1 MSLDLTSTSSINSF
15 INSYTLT
22 QQNQFVSPLT
32 TKQTYYKNLSSS
44 YSTLSSKLDSLKT
57 LLSDLT
63 ATDSSSS
70 FSAKT
75 ADTSNSNFVTATV
88 DNSAVQGSFD
98 LRISQLAKSD
108 VAVSQDLTSSTS
120 NSITGTHSFVIKT
133 GDGSGGEFT
142 SNVDVTFSGT
152 ETNQT
157 MIQKISDAINS
168 DKAVVNSSAKTGTTS
183 YTGGTSTFTIDL
195 NGTTTDITV
204 NGGGTYSDLID
215 EIVSQIS
222 ANVSGVTAE
231 KVVDSPATGDVGLKL
246 TVDDSSK
253 YISITNKSGFDLVS
267 DLNIG
272 VTKEKGASGAV
283 TASAISPT
291 STTSQLTMT
300 SKSTGLDYR
309 ITSLADSGTST
320 ALSAVGLNLGASRPT
335 FDQTTSPDTSGFLYA
350 DITTNNNQLNSVFSF
365 NGLNIQRDSNT
376 ISDLV
381 SGVTFNLKS
390 VMQASDTT
398 VNVAVGSD
406 TSTIKSKI
414 QDFVTQFNDVYTY
427 LKSNST
433 SASNTNALFSNDS
446 NASSLMETFSS
457 VTYSAIAGLP
467 TNELNRLSQIGLSF
481 DTTNGLSIADS
492 SLLDQKLTDS
502 LQQVENLFNSTNGVA
517 NVLYNKISPYL
528 GTNGYLAKAKSSY
541 DDNVSQLADRISST
555 QKRIT
560 QSASALRDRYQ
571 KLQAQL
577 ITIMTAQQMFGTSV
591 NASSIASGTFF

>member
-75 ADTSNSNFVTATV
+75 ANTSNSNFVTATV

-414 QDFVTQFNDVYTY
+414 QDFITQFNDVYTY

-555 QKRIT
+555 QKRIA